1 MSSKGLWTQE
11 FLAVTKRSDLL
22 VIGGGIVGL
31 ATAYAYRQRFPND
44 SIVLLEKEPE
54 LATHQTGRNSGVIHA
69 GIYYKPGS
77 LKAKNC
83 TLGKQ
88 LLEQFCSEE
97 GIAFKR
103 CGKVVVACSN
113 EELPALQ
120 NIFERGIANGVEC
133 RMVGPDEIRE
143 REPHVRAVKGII
155 VPETGVVNYR
165 AVCAKLAERL
175 RSLGVEILCNA
186 RVSKTLSQQN
196 ISIVESSAGEFRART
211 VVNCAG
217 VYSDKFGKNSGK
229 QSELQIVPF
238 RGEYYIVKPEF
249 SNLCR
254 SLIYPVPDP
263 RFPFL
268 GVHFTRGV
276 DDEVE
281 CGPNAVLA
289 FGREAYKWHQINF
302 GELGETLAFRGF
314 RKLALRYW
322 RTGLGEMWRSL
333 SKAAFV
339 RALQRLVPD
348 VRAEH
353 LLPGPAGIRAQ
364 AVTIDGNTV
373 DDFVIDYAPGVV
385 HVRNAPSPAATSSLQ
400 IGRTIVEKVVELRE
414 SSS

>member
-1 MSSKGLWTQE
+1 M
-11 FLAVTKRSDLL
+11 TKRSDLL

-31 ATAYAYRQRFPND
+31 ATAYAYRQRFPQD

-83 TLGKQ
+83 TIGKQ
-88 LLEQFCSEE
+88 LLEQFCIEE

-103 CGKVVVACSN
+103 CGKVVVACS
-113 EELPALQ
+113 EDELPALQ
-120 NIFERGIANGVEC
+120 NIFERGTANGVVC
-133 RMVGPDEIRE
+133 RLAGPEEIRE
-143 REPHVRAVKGII
+143 YEPHVRAIKGII

-165 AVCAKLAERL
+165 DVCAKLAERL
-175 RSLGVEILCNA
+175 QSLGVEILCNA
-186 RVSKTLSQQN
+186 RVSKICSQQN
-196 ISIVESSAGEFRART
+196 VTIVESSAGEFRART

-217 VYSDKFGKNSGK
+217 VYSDKFGKESGK
-229 QSELQIVPF
+229 RSDLQIVPF

-249 SNLCR
+249 RNLCR

-276 DDEVE
+276 DDVVE

-289 FGREAYKWHQINF
+289 FGRESYKWHQINF
-302 GELGETLAFRGF
+302 GELVETLGFRGF

-339 RALQRLVPD
+339 RALQRLVPE

-353 LLPGPAGIRAQ
+353 LIPGPAGIRAQ

-373 DDFVIDYAPGVV
+373 DDFVIDEAPGVV

-400 IGRTIVEKVVELRE
+400 IGRTVVEKVVELRG
-414 SSS
+414 STG

>member
-1 MSSKGLWTQE
+1 MSPKGPWTQE
-11 FLAVTKRSDLL
+11 SLVVTKRSDLV

-31 ATAYAYRQRFPND
+31 ATAYAYQQRFPDD
-44 SIVLLEKEPE
+44 SIVLLEKEPQ
-54 LATHQTGRNSGVIHA
+54 LALHQTGRNSGVIHA

-88 LLEQFCSEE
+88 LLEQFCTEA
-97 GIAFKR
+97 GILFKR
-103 CGKVVVACSN
+103 CGKVVVACSDD
-113 EELPALQ
+113 ELPALQ
-120 NIFERGIANGVEC
+120 NIFERGTANGVQC
-133 RMVGPDEIRE
+133 RLVGPEEIHE

-165 AVCAKLAERL
+165 DVCAKLAERL
-175 RSLGVEILCNA
+175 RSLGVEITCNA
-186 RVSKTLSQQN
+186 RVGAITREQN
-196 ISIVESSAGEFRART
+196 ISIIESEVGEFRART

-217 VYSDKFGKNSGK
+217 VYSDKIGKDSGK
-229 QSELQIVPF
+229 RSELQIVPF

-249 SNLCR
+249 RELCR
-254 SLIYPVPDP
+254 TLIYPVPDP

-302 GELGETLAFRGF
+302 AELGETLAYKGF

-353 LLPGPAGIRAQ
+353 LEPGPAGIRAQ
-364 AVTIDGNTV
+364 AVSIDGSTV
-373 DDFVIDYAPGVV
+373 DDFVIDDAPGIV

-400 IGRTIVEKVVELRE
+400 IGRTIVERVVELRGA
-414 SSS
+414 S